1 MQSLFFWGIAI
12 FFPVWINFPP
22 STNKSALF
30 ASYIEIQMT
39 SHDPYLLST
48 RIINRRMVENS
59 DSKEVW
65 RDFHVKE
72 QLFLHSPI

>member
-1 MQSLFFWGIAI
+1 
-12 FFPVWINFPP
+12 
-22 STNKSALF
+22 
-30 ASYIEIQMT
+30 MT